1 MQLHSQQRHAE
12 LLLVI
17 ATIIAAFG
25 WVFSKEAIENL
36 PTFGFIGLRFLLAS
50 VCLLPFCYRELSRV
64 KPIVLIKAFFVGSLL
79 GCALLLWI
87 YAVSISETLGEGAFI
102 MTLSKLFVPL
112 VAWPLFDDKPT
123 GSFWY
128 SLPFAVTGLALLS
141 VAGEWSQSSN
151 QLWFLLAA
159 IMLAVHFNFNSLLAQ
174 RIPVLLL
181 TCIQLCSI
189 GLMGLVVSVCFEV
202 WPVTVPNSTWGWF
215 GLSVIIAT
223 SLRYAIQTKG
233 QKGTS
238 TSNAANIMILEPI
251 WVFLISILWFTEA
264 MTLYQLIGCS
274 LILLSI
280 LINRGMG
287 KFIPVYFQRK
297 KV

>member
-1 MQLHSQQRHAE
+1 MVNIYQRHAE
-12 LLLVI
+12 LLLVT
-17 ATIIAAFG
+17 ATVIAAFG

-36 PTFGFIGLRFLLAS
+36 PAFGFIGLRFLLAS
-50 VCLLPFCYRELSRV
+50 VCLLPFCYRDLSRV
-64 KPIVLIKAFFVGSLL
+64 KPIFLIKAFFVGSLL

-112 VAWPLFDDKPT
+112 VAWPLFGDKPT
-123 GSFWY
+123 RSFWY

-141 VAGEWSQSSN
+141 VADKWSQSSH

-159 IMLAVHFNFNSLLAQ
+159 IMLAVHFNFNSRYAQ

-215 GLSVIIAT
+215 GLSVIVAT

-238 TSNAANIMILEPI
+238 TSNAAIIMILEPI
-251 WVFLISILWFTEA
+251 WVFLISILWFAEA
-264 MTLYQLIGCS
+264 MSLYQILGCS

-287 KFIPVYFQRK
+287 KFIPVYLQRK

>member
-12 LLLVI
+12 LLLVA

-25 WVFSKEAIENL
+25 WIFSKEAIENL
-36 PTFGFIGLRFLLAS
+36 PAFGFIGLRFLLAS
-50 VCLLPFCYRELSRV
+50 LCLLPFCYRDFSQVESV
-64 KPIVLIKAFFVGSLL
+64 TLIKAFCVGSLL
-79 GCALLLWI
+79 GSALLLWI

-112 VAWPLFDDKPT
+112 VSWPLFGDKPT
-123 GSFWY
+123 RFFWY

-141 VAGEWSQSSN
+141 VADKWNQSSH

-159 IMLAVHFNFNSLLAQ
+159 IMLAVHFNFNSRYAQ

-215 GLSVIIAT
+215 GLSAIVAT

-238 TSNAANIMILEPI
+238 TSNAAIIMILEPI

-264 MTLYQLIGCS
+264 MSLYQVIGCS
-274 LILLSI
+274 LILISI
-280 LINRGMG
+280 LINRGLG
-287 KFIPVYFQRK
+287 KFIPVYLQRK